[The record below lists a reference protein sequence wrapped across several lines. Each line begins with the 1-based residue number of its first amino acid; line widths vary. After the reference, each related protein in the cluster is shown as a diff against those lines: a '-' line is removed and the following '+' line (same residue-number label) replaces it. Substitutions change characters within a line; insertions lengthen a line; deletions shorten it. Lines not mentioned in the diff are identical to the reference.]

1 MFTVIALLRSLL
13 SARRLAK
20 VPIVFTKEMRHRGA
34 VRLYIEGR
42 FSQDGE
48 EEETILAA
56 AAACCEHVALVGD
69 SGSGE
74 LQVWVPPEL
83 GQHVEITSGGRAA
96 YRSALHAYLLEHGA
110 TSLTTLG
117 HAVPKH
123 RFVGVGTLSSFVRR
137 HAAVFVLEDGIV
149 RLGQTITFVEPGGHQ
164 CSFQE
169 RTKHTVA
176 NIITGHAEARM
187 AGTDS
192 VRRLR
197 LRRLVRVLSCSMS
210 MYPVAQSSSTRLVRR
225 RSCLMAAKVL
235 RSMSKGAS
243 MDNLCRA
250 GGEAWRLQEVLEMNM
265 YVICMPVSRAGASSV
280 GNTGELSSSRYFRAE
295 TAGRGRKDRASVRGL
310 CALD

>member
-83 GQHVEITSGGRAA
+83 GLHVEITSGGRAA

-176 NIITGHAEARM
+176 NIITGRAVGTGFWGYTGRDLDRVPKDKRDILEELIKTATEALPQKRP
-187 AGTDS
+187 ARTTTGTRFLLFD
-192 VRRLR
+192 
-197 LRRLVRVLSCSMS
+197 
-210 MYPVAQSSSTRLVRR
+210 
-225 RSCLMAAKVL
+225 
-235 RSMSKGAS
+235 KG
-243 MDNLCRA
+243 LT
-250 GGEAWRLQEVLEMNM
+250 
-265 YVICMPVSRAGASSV
+265 VS
-280 GNTGELSSSRYFRAE
+280 NDL
-295 TAGRGRKDRASVRGL
+295 AGRN
-310 CALD
+310 